1 MTRHTIITIGRQF
14 GSGGHE
20 VGNRLSEKLDIP
32 LYDYNLIRMA
42 AQKLKVSDEEA
53 IRVDETVLSRFLSA
67 YAVGIKD
74 YTAFVNGD
82 AYNVL
87 LSEQMS
93 VVQAEI
99 IKKLAER
106 SSCIFVGRC
115 ADYILGD
122 YTNCLNIFVHA
133 YKEDRIRRIM
143 NIYKLTEREA
153 WEKIKRV
160 DKERRQYYESKTNR
174 EWDSK
179 ESYGMMFNTSL
190 MGIEGVA
197 DALEAIYR
205 VWEKK

>member
-1 MTRHTIITIGRQF
+1 M
-14 GSGGHE
+14 
-20 VGNRLSEKLDIP
+20 
-32 LYDYNLIRMA
+32 
-42 AQKLKVSDEEA
+42 
-53 IRVDETVLSRFLSA
+53 
-67 YAVGIKD
+67 
-74 YTAFVNGD
+74 
-82 AYNVL
+82 
-87 LSEQMS
+87 
-93 VVQAEI
+93 
-99 IKKLAER
+99 LAER